1 MAIIV
6 AFMLGACL
14 GFVSLAIVNN
24 IKDKEDEKRLLVRI
38 SRMRCC

>member
-24 IKDKEDEKRLLVRI
+24 IKDKEDERDY
-38 SRMRCC
+38 